1 MFQLKGSPAAHLAR
15 TLCLALLGIAFM
27 AAPVALIG
35 QTTTTRRPPA
45 KVPVAQAQPAGQS
58 KYKGIWEPIS
68 YPEDLQFSDVFFTT
82 ADEGWVV
89 GGATT
94 ETGAVILHTTDGGD
108 HWEIQLGDPQ
118 SSENGYK
125 ELRFLDRTQGW
136 AVQRR
141 SGGNPDRLLHT
152 RDGKNW
158 IMIGPMPGPH
168 MDYMFTSE
176 RTGVVIR
183 EGSELDIT
191 TDGGKS
197 WKPAFECAA
206 KVQVNGLWQ
215 NVGCR
220 WGRLQFLTPSI
231 GFAVGFN
238 NTNLFLAKTM
248 DGGTTWNLQA
258 VVERNEN
265 WPKNPDVLF
274 LDENT
279 GFIGAEQAYKS
290 TDGGQTWTGITASS
304 WRPLHLRFAD
314 PEVGWA
320 LDGKKVT
327 FTTDGGNR
335 WNSRDYSFPA
345 EGEAISLPRRDRG
358 YIVGPHGMIYRYR
371 VVPNEYTAK
380 GMIPAPL
387 LSGLDPALDVQ
398 VQQLAQQVQQLAKDA
413 GVPPMDFTQDTSGAG
428 GAAPIP
434 GGGTFTPGMSSGP
447 ASAAGFTSGGPMSSG
462 TFPGSVPGCPAVGV
476 PGGGAGFGNSTPSS
490 TSFSPG
496 GTGSTSTAAVS
507 GFVQDT
513 NTTSPP
519 ASSGNFSQSTASANP
534 AGAVSAQSGGSGAF
548 MQDTSGATATLN
560 TVSTTVPQFVGKYR
574 NLNLMLTG
582 LQMAAQMPASVQCL
596 TQSFQSLKSVKDPQ
610 AAMAAVMNI
619 QGQMSGLVRMVRMAF
634 QKSR

>member
-327 FTTDGGNR
+327 FTTDAGNR
-335 WNSRDYSFPA
+335 WNSREYPFPA

>member
-1 MFQLKGSPAAHLAR
+1 MQGGTMLGSKGANTALLPR
-15 TLCLALLGIAFM
+15 TLRLVLFGIAL
-27 AAPVALIG
+27 AVAPLRLIG
-35 QTTTTRRPPA
+35 QTTTTRRPTAKPPVTPA
-45 KVPVAQAQPAGQS
+45 QQVAQS

-68 YPEDLQFSDVFFTT
+68 YPEDLALSDVFFAT
-82 ADEGWVV
+82 ADEGWVA
-89 GGATT
+89 GGATN
-94 ETGAVILHTTDGGD
+94 EAGAVILHTADGGD

-125 ELRFLDRTQGW
+125 ELRFLDRRQGW

-238 NTNLFLAKTM
+238 NQNLFLAKTI
-248 DGGTTWNLQA
+248 DGGATWKLQA

-265 WPKNPDVLF
+265 WPKNPDVFF

-290 TDGGQTWTGITASS
+290 SDGGQTWTGITASS

-320 LDGKKVT
+320 FDGKKVT

-335 WNSRDYSFPA
+335 WNSREYPFPV
-345 EGEAISLPRRDRG
+345 EPEALSLPRRDRG
-358 YIVGPHGMIYRYR
+358 YIVGAHGMIYRYR
-371 VVPNEYTAK
+371 VVPSEYTAK

-387 LSGLDPALDVQ
+387 LSGLDPALDLQ
-398 VQQLAQQVQQLAKDA
+398 VQQLAQQVQQLAKDTGA
-413 GVPPMDFTQDTSGAG
+413 PPIDFMQDTG
-428 GAAPIP
+428 GASP
-434 GGGTFTPGMSSGP
+434 SGP
-447 ASAAGFTSGGPMSSG
+447 GSAPTFSSDTSAPGSTSTSFNTGSGVSGG
-462 TFPGSVPGCPAVGV
+462 TFPGAVPGCPAINL
-476 PGGGAGFGNSTPSS
+476 PGTSPVLGSS
-490 TSFSPG
+490 PQPISSSGTASPAPASASPG
-496 GTGSTSTAAVS
+496 GFTQDTEVS
-507 GFVQDT
+507 AGFVQDT
-513 NTTSPP
+513 NT
-519 ASSGNFSQSTASANP
+519 
-534 AGAVSAQSGGSGAF
+534 
-548 MQDTSGATATLN
+548 ATATVT
-560 TVSTTVPQFVGKYR
+560 TVSNTVPQFVSKYR

-582 LQMAAQMPASVQCL
+582 LQVATQMPATVQCMK
-596 TQSFQSLKSVKDPQ
+596 QSFMALKNVKNPQ
-610 AAMAAVMNI
+610 AAIAAVVNI
-619 QGQMSGLVRMVRMAF
+619 QGQMTGLMQMMRLAF
-634 QKSR
+634 QKH